1 MSRSSRPLR
10 PFSLVA
16 LACAVALFAASC
28 HHSDKKAAT
37 TTTANAV
44 PSTDAKGEPRVSL
57 AFRLGPSQV
66 QSVDRA
72 KPFPPETAKAI
83 LKLVNTYISAAVAR
97 PLFTGKDATGLVQ
110 YFSPSLASRVGIKG
124 RDRAAL
130 TDEHVPVITSV
141 TKADKQRLV
150 LVGLQT
156 GGKLV
161 MIGARFGLTVKGETD
176 QGPLAVSRLGNLVF
190 ERDAKHQWRISGYS
204 LFVRRDT
211 KRASTTAKATTTTAA
226 K

>member
-1 MSRSSRPLR
+1 MSRSSRRLR

-16 LACAVALFAASC
+16 LACAAALFAASC
-28 HHSDKKAAT
+28 HGSDKKAAT
-37 TTTANAV
+37 TTVKAV

-57 AFRLGPSQV
+57 AFKLAPMQV

-72 KPFPPETAKAI
+72 KPFPHETARAI
-83 LKLVNTYISAAVAR
+83 LKLVNTYISTAVAR

-124 RDRAAL
+124 RDRVAL
-130 TDEHVPVITSV
+130 TDEHAPVITSV
-141 TKADKQRLV
+141 TKTVKQPLV

-156 GGKLV
+156 GGQLV

-190 ERDAKHQWRISGYS
+190 ERDAKHHWLISGYS